1 MAYNIPPPPPAG
13 EDKPVDGVQTKALT
27 EEDVHNW
34 KHRLRNSKSAESLLS
49 MATSARSSISSQASS
64 SMSYADG
71 RRHRGMCVG
80 VHVCVCVFM
89 CTHMCVCVCVCVK
102 ICADRERERKRERE
116 RSVAYFMCAWM

>member
-1 MAYNIPPPPPAG
+1 M
-13 EDKPVDGVQTKALT
+13 DGVQTKALT

-80 VHVCVCVFM
+80 VHVCACVRT
-89 CTHMCVCVCVCVK
+89 CVHTQCVCVCVCVCVSENNSVL
-102 ICADRERERKRERE
+102 IKRERE
-116 RSVAYFMCAWM
+116 KERERLVAYFMCA